1 MLPYEAYFDRVYD
14 ETYRALL
21 RQALL
26 KLSDPFD
33 AEDAL
38 QNAYV
43 RFLRRIKKHGF
54 SDISDPGAFLYK
66 SLCHE
71 ITQHYAARA
80 VRKERETPLPDAVL
94 PDDGQEVSLRALD
107 AVAVKE
113 IFTLARAL
121 PAEVYRTFV
130 LYYGFDMSVAEI
142 ARSLGVSEEAVKS
155 RLFRARRSI
164 RSESHKKGDLA
175 L

>member
-1 MLPYEAYFDRVYD
+1 MPTLADGSKSHLFLLFTQPISPCYAL
-14 ETYRALL
+14 YRY
-21 RQALL
+21 
-26 KLSDPFD
+26 D

-164 RSESHKKGDLA
+164 RSELHKKGDLA